1 MSTTRL
7 KIDIGQGT
15 VEVEGDD
22 AFVRAVYADFKDRLL
37 AAVPSAPATKPHD
50 QGTKPKSPE
59 APVRS
64 SKDKPGGAKKKKT
77 SGGSATGSF
86 VRDLDLSGG
95 GKTKRLKDFYA
106 GYAVTSN
113 FERNLIFVYYLQ
125 HKLERPNITIDHVF
139 TCYREV
145 GVKVPKALQQSLWD
159 TTNRRGWLDTS
170 DANDL
175 KVTVPGMNY
184 IEHDMQKASS
194 EE

>member
-1 MSTTRL
+1 MTTRL
-7 KIDIGQGT
+7 KIDLSLGT
-15 VEVEGDD
+15 VEVDGDD

-37 AAVPSAPATKPHD
+37 SVTPSAPVHKTHELKQKEKPA
-50 QGTKPKSPE
+50 GAPTVRAKEKS
-59 APVRS
+59 
-64 SKDKPGGAKKKKT
+64 GGAKKKKT

-86 VRDLDLSGG
+86 VKDLDLSGG
-95 GKTKRLKDFYA
+95 GKIERLKDFYA
-106 GYAVTSN
+106 KYNVTSN

-125 HKLERPNITIDHVF
+125 HKVEQPNITIDHVF

-184 IEHDMQKASS
+184 LEHDMPKASA
-194 EE
+194 EK